1 MFKRNLPLINALDVP
16 RGNNK
21 IEESILNR
29 WNPDIR
35 AAQEENNTITIY
47 ETIGED
53 SWTGTGF
60 TAKRMAAA
68 LRSIGKDKD
77 VVVSINSPGGDFF
90 EGAAI
95 YNLLREHKGNV
106 TVKVIG
112 LAASAASIIAMAG
125 DTVQISEIGF
135 YMIHDV
141 WAFVMGNRH
150 ELTKTAETFEV
161 FDAAL
166 ADIYSARSGFDRDQ
180 IVAMMD
186 KDAWLNASD
195 AIEKGFADELLPEK
209 IIDEGNKEK
218 KEQAMA
224 RRSIEAALARQ
235 GYTRKKR
242 EDLLTKAFAARDAGN
257 PAERDAG
264 YKDEELRDLLKTIN
278 S

>member
-1 MFKRNLPLINALDVP
+1 MLKKKLPLISALDFP

-21 IEESILNR
+21 IEETIFSR
-29 WNPDIR
+29 WNPNIR

-47 ETIGED
+47 EIIGED
-53 SWTGTGF
+53 FWSGSGF

-68 LRSIGKDKD
+68 LRSIGNEKD

-95 YNLLREHKGNV
+95 YNLLREHKGKV
-106 TVKVIG
+106 TVKIIG
-112 LAASAASIIAMAG
+112 LAASAASLIAMAG
-125 DTVQISEIGF
+125 ETIQISEIGF

-141 WAFVMGNRH
+141 WACVCGNRN

-161 FDAAL
+161 FDGAM
-166 ADIYSARSGFDRDQ
+166 ADVYSARSGHDRDE
-180 IVAMMD
+180 IVEMMD
-186 KDAWLNASD
+186 NDAWMNATD

-209 IIDEGNKEK
+209 IVDDGNKEK
-218 KEQAMA
+218 KEQALA
-224 RRSIEAALARQ
+224 RRSVEAALARQ

-242 EDLLTKAFAARDAGN
+242 EDLLTKAFAVRDAGKT
-257 PAERDAG
+257 AVRDAG
-264 YKDEELRDLLKTIN
+264 TSDQDLKDLLKIIR